1 MDLEQIDKILRHT
14 LSDAKMSRGEK
25 RVLKQ
30 IVEESGA
37 DEADLAVF
45 RSRAFDIAREQ
56 LENHS
61 DRATIDWLEDA
72 VRVLSALPP
81 SDGPRPS
88 EAYFTPGS
96 DGPTKIAGLIVFA
109 RKTIDICVFT
119 ITDDR
124 VSDAIY
130 EAHQQGTKI
139 RIISD
144 NDKAF
149 DPGSDIERLQ
159 RRGIDVRVDTN
170 EYHMHHKFAVFDNAT
185 TLTGSYN
192 WTRSAAER
200 NAENFIISYDCKL
213 ANRFTTEFNRLW
225 NEFG

>member
-14 LSDAKMSRGEK
+14 LADAKMSRGEK

-30 IVEESGA
+30 IVEEAGA

-56 LENHS
+56 LENNA

-72 VRVLSALPP
+72 VRVFSTAAA

-88 EAYFTPGS
+88 EAFFTPGA
-96 DGPTKIAGLIVFA
+96 DGPTKIAGLITFA

-124 VSDAIY
+124 ISDAIY
-130 EAHQQGTKI
+130 EAHEHGTQI

-144 NDKAF
+144 NDKAL
-149 DPGSDIERLQ
+149 DPGSDVERLQ
-159 RRGIDVRVDTN
+159 RRGIDVRVDRN
-170 EYHMHHKFAVFDNAT
+170 EHHMHHKFAVFDNAT

-200 NAENFIISYDCKL
+200 NAENFIVSYDSKL
-213 ANRFTTEFNRLW
+213 ARQFTAEFDRLW
-225 NEFG
+225 NQFA